1 MRLWFLL
8 RRVPPVERGVA
19 AGRDGLAALKPYA
32 RPLTLALLL
41 GGLPH
46 PHLGGL
52 LVFMPVLL
60 TSQGMSIAN
69 ASLAVTCYLLVSGIG
84 GFAGGTLADR
94 FGPRRVILFSLVS
107 AVPFMVAASM
117 LQGWWLAAAV
127 SIGGLLLQSTLPV
140 NVTYAQMLA
149 PVGAATV
156 SSLMM
161 GFAWGVG
168 STMVPIV
175 GLLGDTMG
183 LPRALLCISI
193 VPLLAAVLAAQL
205 PERSTR
211 AAAAAPTPAGAA
223 L

>member
-1 MRLWFLL
+1 
-8 RRVPPVERGVA
+8 
-19 AGRDGLAALKPYA
+19 
-32 RPLTLALLL
+32 
-41 GGLPH
+41 
-46 PHLGGL
+46 
-52 LVFMPVLL
+52 
-60 TSQGMSIAN
+60 
-69 ASLAVTCYLLVSGIG
+69 
-84 GFAGGTLADR
+84 
-94 FGPRRVILFSLVS
+94 
-107 AVPFMVAASM
+107 
-117 LQGWWLAAAV
+117 V

-168 STMVPIV
+168 STMVPVV

-183 LPRALLCISI
+183 LPRALLCISV

-205 PERSTR
+205 PERQTR
-211 AAAAAPTPAGAA
+211 VVEAHQPTPPDAA